1 MPSKFILLKVQI
13 EFYNVPVDDEMNCL
27 VEGSVNIREPY
38 KRMVQKLVRWF
49 KMFNLTKEMSLIVE
63 MNGIILQLMVL
74 ELRIRGEEPRAVK
87 LLHIQLYLL

>member
-13 EFYNVPVDDEMNCL
+13 EFYNVPVDQMNCL
-27 VEGSVNIREPY
+27 VEGSVNIRGPY
-38 KRMVQKLVRWF
+38 RLLVQKQVRWF
-49 KMFNLTKEMSLIVE
+49 KRFYLTKEMSLVAE

-74 ELRIRGEEPRAVK
+74 ELHIRGEEPRAVK

>member
-13 EFYNVPVDDEMNCL
+13 EFYNVPVDQMNCL
-27 VEGSVNIREPY
+27 VEGSVNIRTL
-38 KRMVQKLVRWF
+38 RLLVQKLVRWF
-49 KMFNLTKEMSLIVE
+49 KRFYLTKEMSLVVE

-74 ELRIRGEEPRAVK
+74 ELHIRGEEPRAVK